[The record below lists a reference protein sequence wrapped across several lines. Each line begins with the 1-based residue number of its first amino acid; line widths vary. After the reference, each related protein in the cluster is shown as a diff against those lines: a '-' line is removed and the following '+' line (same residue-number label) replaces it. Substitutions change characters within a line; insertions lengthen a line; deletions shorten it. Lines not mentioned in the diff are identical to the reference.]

1 MGKGKNPI
9 FGPFWAQGGL
19 KSPKVK
25 IAIFKLK
32 YLFFLIGN
40 HPQHKFECKWMLRIP
55 IWPNFGPMGQI
66 KGKNRQKIAKF
77 EKGLKN
83 LPVDE
88 NFIFSQKSI
97 IYCVNNWNQE

>member
-9 FGPFWAQGGL
+9 SGPFWAQGGP

-25 IAIFKLK
+25 IAIFELK
-32 YLFFLIGN
+32 YLFFPTGN
-40 HPQHKFECKWMLRIP
+40 HPQHKFECKQMLRIP
-55 IWPNFGPMGQI
+55 IWPNFGPMGPK

-88 NFIFSQKSI
+88 YFIFSQKSI
-97 IYCVNNWNQE
+97 IFCVNNWNQE

>member
-9 FGPFWAQGGL
+9 FGPFWAQGGP

-25 IAIFKLK
+25 IAIFELK
-32 YLFFLIGN
+32 YLFFPTGN
-40 HPQHKFECKWMLRIP
+40 HPQHKFECKQMLRIP
-55 IWPNFGPMGQI
+55 IWPNFGPMGPK

-83 LPVDE
+83 LPPDE
-88 NFIFSQKSI
+88 YFIFSQKSI